1 VQAAKKM
8 QTYMMASIMLIVLI
22 AIGSIYAWRTPEDI
36 VPQLAILQNAK
47 PTPVM
52 AEGETS
58 SAEIVVEASPET
70 VTISLAPDDLTLPEV
85 NGENGESLIPE
96 TVADTAP
103 EPVLED
109 SASVSAAKIGPIAF
123 STDITSDYQAIDPG
137 QRFTEGYFTLY
148 ATFNYE
154 GMDDVSTW
162 SWLWKHNG
170 QAIDGGE
177 QQWSYGV
184 NGPGYVY
191 FQPEQGFQLGEHSLE
206 LWVGDQL
213 MSQSNFSISEGVSAS
228 N

>member
-1 VQAAKKM
+1 
-8 QTYMMASIMLIVLI
+8 MMASIMLIVLI

-36 VPQLAILQNAK
+36 VPQLAVLQNAK
-47 PTPVM
+47 PTPATV
-52 AEGETS
+52 AS
-58 SAEIVVEASPET
+58 DISNDDVVVEASPET
-70 VTISLAPDDLTLPEV
+70 VTINLAPEDVILPEV
-85 NGENGESLIPE
+85 SDENVESLIPE
-96 TVADTAP
+96 TEAGTVP

-109 SASVSAAKIGPIAF
+109 SASKSSVKIGPIAF

-137 QRFTEGYFTLY
+137 QRFTEGFFTLY

-154 GMDDVSTW
+154 GMNDVSTW
-162 SWLWKHNG
+162 SWLWKRNG

-191 FQPEQGFQLGEHSLE
+191 FQPEEGFQLGEHSLE

-213 MSQSNFSISEGVSAS
+213 MSQSYFSISEGVSAS